1 MIKNIISNGVNKI
14 STLKWFAIFLI
25 IVLLIANEFLISSI
39 ALAVGSNKTI
49 WLAASGEI
57 NRLFPQKT
65 SLDAVSIIMAHGVP
79 DGYGAEMNVSFDKVQ
94 ESMNIMKIYD
104 QSQYGN
110 GQIKLTGDKMN
121 RYIKI
126 GKMISCEFCCSA
138 KTLIFDDGKPACGCA
153 HSQAM
158 RGLMAYLIEKHGNE
172 YSDDQILHELAKWKG
187 VYFPAQ
193 MVKKMTNEVASDSYS
208 PDINALLTG
217 MDKNKLKQNIK
228 NAPASPANN
237 GSNASSPLPGQQGG
251 C

>member
-1 MIKNIISNGVNKI
+1 MSNGVNKI
-14 STLKWFAIFLI
+14 SILKWFAIFLI
-25 IVLLIANEFLISSI
+25 IVFVIVNEFLISTI
-39 ALAVGSNKTI
+39 TLAVGSTKKTLWIAMNDKINKI
-49 WLAASGEI
+49 
-57 NRLFPQKT
+57 FPQKI
-65 SLDAVSIIMAHGVP
+65 SMNIVDIIMAHGVP
-79 DGYGAEMNVSFDKVQ
+79 DGYGAEMNVSFDRVQ
-94 ESMNIMKIYD
+94 ESMNIMKVYD
-104 QSQYGN
+104 QSEYGN

-126 GKMISCEFCCSA
+126 GKMIACEFCCGA
-138 KTLIFDDGKPACGCA
+138 AALVYDDGKPACACA

-172 YSDDQILHELAKWKG
+172 YSDDQILHELARWKG

-193 MVKKMTNEVASDSYS
+193 MVKKMTNEVSGGSYS

-217 MDKNKLKQNIK
+217 VDKNKLKQSIE

-237 GSNASSPLPGQQGG
+237 GAGAPSPLPGQQGG